1 MGTGVTNH
9 QSLLQHCV
17 TFHLT
22 SFNVLSVPSFQTL
35 KLHGVKDLV
44 SHVALHQSLQPL
56 EMLSVMTLFFSYLI
70 Y

>member
-9 QSLLQHCV
+9 QSLLQHRV

-22 SFNVLSVPSFQTL
+22 SFNALFVPSFQTL

-44 SHVALHQSLQPL
+44 SHVALHQSL
-56 EMLSVMTLFFSYLI
+56 
-70 Y
+70 